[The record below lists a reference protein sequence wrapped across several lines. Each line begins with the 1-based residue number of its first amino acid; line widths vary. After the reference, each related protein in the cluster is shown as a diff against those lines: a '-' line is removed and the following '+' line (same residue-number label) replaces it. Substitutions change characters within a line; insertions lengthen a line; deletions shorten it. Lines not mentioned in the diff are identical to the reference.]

1 MGTCVALD
9 CRKNAFLAE
18 FWTFK
23 GSEKLRKNLVF
34 QIFSMSLALI
44 SIAFLTPKMD
54 SDRLDMT
61 TKYILFNFQQL
72 SRNKVAPSCPPSRS
86 KWAFLKL
93 AHISEFFEHRLKSIL
108 RGPLPKLNFVYWVMI
123 SKRFESIFWVKNPL
137 KVSAWNLEK
146 IQDPV
151 AAWSRH
157 ARLKNFLSPLRLF

>member
-1 MGTCVALD
+1 VVFREKFTLKKKNFIKKKRTKKGSMGTCVALD

-61 TKYILFNFQQL
+61 TKYILFNFLQL
-72 SRNKVAPSCPPSRS
+72 CRNKLWPSPPPSPR
-86 KWAFLKL
+86 
-93 AHISEFFEHRLKSIL
+93 
-108 RGPLPKLNFVYWVMI
+108 
-123 SKRFESIFWVKNPL
+123 
-137 KVSAWNLEK
+137 
-146 IQDPV
+146 
-151 AAWSRH
+151 
-157 ARLKNFLSPLRLF
+157 